1 MVEKAPRETQTPDH
15 DPRPAQSRPED
26 GLGHAADGQTGGSG
40 RRNPAMAATV
50 PGAVRGRGRMTDEER
65 AALYAKIDA
74 AESQLSEHLAEL
86 GAYLGIDH
94 ALVRSIRD
102 VLADKGG
109 RKPH

>member
-1 MVEKAPRETQTPDH
+1 
-15 DPRPAQSRPED
+15 
-26 GLGHAADGQTGGSG
+26 
-40 RRNPAMAATV
+40 
-50 PGAVRGRGRMTDEER
+50 MTDEER